1 MERLEVPPKGL
12 NVHLR
17 TTGVW
22 LLLLKGL
29 SKQIKQNVHLEV
41 TGCMH
46 LENWRKPGHG
56 FVLSFFLNIRME
68 QNWLLLNCGLIVR
81 NVALQYI

>member
-1 MERLEVPPKGL
+1 MPPRGL

-29 SKQIKQNVHLEV
+29 SKQIKQNVHLELI
-41 TGCMH
+41 GCMH
-46 LENWRKPGHG
+46 LENWKKNIHC
-56 FVLSFFLNIRME
+56 FVLYFILTIE
-68 QNWLLLNCGLIVR
+68 IE
-81 NVALQYI
+81 